1 MLKKE
6 LNFLKLCKE
15 NNYSQKEISSFKKAL
30 SFSRTHLKEEK
41 LLSGEPVINH
51 NISLGCILVKSKLFP
66 EVVIAGILYG
76 LEKKVLP
83 EEITEKFNREIS
95 DLVLGQTQLKIIKS
109 KNKTI
114 EAETLKKVLLTSL
127 RDVRIIFIKL
137 ADKLDNL
144 LNIKNFPLDER
155 NRIAQEV
162 LEIYAPIANRFD
174 LRYLKKQLEE
184 EAFKIINP
192 RKYKEISN
200 FLKESKEE
208 RELFVKNF
216 IRQIKDL
223 LKGKVHAC
231 EINGREKSVYSI
243 YQKIISRKVSL
254 HKQKDHFAARVIVS
268 SEEDCYNVLG
278 ILHQHYDSVPG
289 TLRDYISQPKPSGYQ
304 SLHTL
309 LQTPNKKEIEV
320 QIRTQKMDDIAE
332 EGVASHWSYKKS
344 ATSKSDMQFEKKTA
358 WLRSV
363 LDLQNLS
370 RDKEFLKTME
380 LNFFGD
386 TFYCYTPK
394 GRAIELP
401 KKSTLL
407 DFAYYI
413 HQEIGN
419 HAIGGRVNNVF
430 SSLKKELNSGDVI
443 EIVVNKHQR
452 PRRDWLKFVVSS
464 RAKTGICKGI
474 KKHGD
479 LPASKSLSIKPKEK
493 KKFEDIVFSK
503 KFPASNFILA
513 KCCSPLPKEEL
524 AGVIKSQ
531 RKILVHAKNCK
542 KIKNIQ
548 DKAIPVFW
556 KESFNMLIKIIVQA
570 SDRSG
575 VLADILNTISRE
587 GFIIKEANAKLLSH
601 EVAECFFVV
610 VPQKLDNIV
619 RLIKKIKHV
628 RGVTKISFG

>member
-6 LNFLKLCKE
+6 LNFLTLCKK
-15 NNYSQKEISSFKKAL
+15 NDYSQKEIAVFKKAI
-30 SFSRTHLKEEK
+30 SFSKVHLEDKK
-41 LLSGEPVINH
+41 LLSEEPAINR
-51 NISLGCILVKSKLFP
+51 NISLGSILVKSKLFP
-66 EVVIAGILYG
+66 EVVTAGLLYA

-83 EEITEKFNREIS
+83 EEIREKFGREIF
-95 DLVLGQTQLKIIKS
+95 DLVSGQTQLKIIKS

-114 EAETLKKVLLTSL
+114 EAETLRKILLTSL

-144 LNIKNFPLDER
+144 LNIKSFPSAER
-155 NRIAQEV
+155 NNIAREV

-174 LRYLKKQLEE
+174 LRYLKTQLEE

-200 FLKESKEE
+200 FLKQSKEE

-223 LKGKVHAC
+223 LKEKVHVC
-231 EINGREKSVYSI
+231 EIKGREKSI
-243 YQKIISRKVSL
+243 YNIYKKIISRRVSL
-254 HKQKDHFAARVIVS
+254 HKQKDHFAARIIVS

-289 TLRDYISQPKPSGYQ
+289 TLRDYISQPKPNGYQ

-309 LQTPNKKEIEV
+309 LQTPDKKEIEI

-332 EGVASHWSYKKS
+332 EGAASHWSYKKS
-344 ATSKSDMQFEKKTA
+344 KTSKSDIQFEKKTA

-363 LDLQNLS
+363 LDLQNIS
-370 RDKEFLKTME
+370 KEKDFLKTVE

-386 TFYCYTPK
+386 TFYCYTPQGK
-394 GRAIELP
+394 AIEMP

-419 HAIGGRVNNVF
+419 HATGGRINGIF
-430 SSLKKELNSGDVI
+430 SPLKKELNSGDVI
-443 EIVVNKHQR
+443 EIITNKHQR
-452 PRRDWLKFVVSS
+452 PRRDWLKFVISS
-464 RAKTGICKGI
+464 RAKNGICKTI

-493 KKFEDIVFSK
+493 KTFENIIFSK
-503 KFPASNFILA
+503 EFPTSNFILA

-524 AGVIKSQ
+524 AGIIKSQ
-531 RKILVHAKNCK
+531 RKILVHSKNCE

-548 DKAIPVFW
+548 DKTIPVFW

-575 VLADILNTISRE
+575 ILADILNTISRE

-601 EVAECFFVV
+601 DVAECFFVV
-610 VPQKLDNIV
+610 VPKKLDNIIK
-619 RLIKKIKHV
+619 LIKKIKHV